1 MDHHLDDSLN
11 FDSTMAVDFEQPI
24 EQVCSPPDLNL
35 VGVQEI
41 PMEFEDGENKPIIL
55 ETESEEII
63 ISDYMDGQFDLQDF
77 QTEQSSSS
85 NVGHNE
91 QILNVSSQ
99 SETMLD
105 LQLKPQIVI
114 APQQLHNLKPV
125 VIQKLPIKPLKKV
138 ENTAPRQVAIAPK
151 PPKLAK
157 LFTQGPPVSLAPKL
171 VPVIASKNVINKASI
186 ASLLQGNSSGKTVL
200 AQIGKQ
206 IMMVPAST
214 QKLKVVSS
222 QNNVQQYIRA
232 SQEQAQNLLTGNM
245 MSAIKP
251 KTVKVVSLQG
261 QTNDVANAPTKLTK
275 ILPANHKLQQ
285 ARFVTVQ
292 QKSLNPVPLS
302 IGDKIL
308 MPPKNIKIAKKQE
321 IIPVKPAAPGTLLPL
336 APKAVPTKKVVIST
350 SSSSNVILAPTTS
363 AKPNPTQVT
372 KDMVSDVQQS
382 QLHQINVP
390 GKGVRYV
397 RLITNPAGGKASI
410 KPQKIFTVPLS
421 DSKTVLGQPQQK
433 LVRLTPVGNTSTA
446 ITPTASRPSQSL
458 LVPLSSLAESK
469 SIEIEVQ
476 EETPNTECGKKE
488 QGHDCKDALRALI
501 ETTMGDDAGVNHEV
515 DVEYRKQTVQSP
527 VKMEPEKDT
536 EMVVNDDEQHP
547 LIVIPAA
554 FEHIVEV
561 QSENDQNISSESL
574 SHSNDMLRQDDTY
587 DSMRYDS
594 INNDLSASEQDM
606 NPSEM
611 VLRMRKPCNCTKSQ
625 CLKLYCDCFANGEFC
640 NRCNCINCHN
650 NLQNEELRQKA
661 IRGCLDRNPLAFKPK
676 IGKAKGPETIR
687 RHTKGC
693 NCKRSGCL
701 KNYCECFEARIA
713 CTAMCKCVGCRNVS
727 DCMERARPRVE
738 PVRDAPPQRGAAP
751 TKDPCSFMTT
761 EVIEAVCHCLV
772 AAGMES
778 EKLNAETG
786 EADPMR
792 VVIEEFAHC
801 LQDIISV
808 SQYARQDESPA

>member
-125 VIQKLPIKPLKKV
+125 VIQ
-138 ENTAPRQVAIAPK
+138 
-151 PPKLAK
+151 
-157 LFTQGPPVSLAPKL
+157 
-171 VPVIASKNVINKASI
+171 
-186 ASLLQGNSSGKTVL
+186 
-200 AQIGKQ
+200 
-206 IMMVPAST
+206 
-214 QKLKVVSS
+214 
-222 QNNVQQYIRA
+222 
-232 SQEQAQNLLTGNM
+232 AQNLLTGNM

-251 KTVKVVSLQG
+251 KTVKVVSLQ
-261 QTNDVANAPTKLTK
+261 
-275 ILPANHKLQQ
+275 
-285 ARFVTVQ
+285 VQ

-363 AKPNPTQVT
+363 AKPNPTQ
-372 KDMVSDVQQS
+372 
-382 QLHQINVP
+382 
-390 GKGVRYV
+390 
-397 RLITNPAGGKASI
+397 
-410 KPQKIFTVPLS
+410 
-421 DSKTVLGQPQQK
+421 
-433 LVRLTPVGNTSTA
+433 
-446 ITPTASRPSQSL
+446 
-458 LVPLSSLAESK
+458 
-469 SIEIEVQ
+469 
-476 EETPNTECGKKE
+476 EETPNTECGQKE

-561 QSENDQNISSESL
+561 QSENDQNISRL
-574 SHSNDMLRQDDTY
+574 S
-587 DSMRYDS
+587 
-594 INNDLSASEQDM
+594 
-606 NPSEM
+606 
-611 VLRMRKPCNCTKSQ
+611 
-625 CLKLYCDCFANGEFC
+625 FA
-640 NRCNCINCHN
+640 
-650 NLQNEELRQKA
+650 
-661 IRGCLDRNPLAFKPK
+661 
-676 IGKAKGPETIR
+676 
-687 RHTKGC
+687 
-693 NCKRSGCL
+693 
-701 KNYCECFEARIA
+701 
-713 CTAMCKCVGCRNVS
+713 
-727 DCMERARPRVE
+727 
-738 PVRDAPPQRGAAP
+738 
-751 TKDPCSFMTT
+751 
-761 EVIEAVCHCLV
+761 
-772 AAGMES
+772 
-778 EKLNAETG
+778 
-786 EADPMR
+786 
-792 VVIEEFAHC
+792 
-801 LQDIISV
+801 
-808 SQYARQDESPA
+808 